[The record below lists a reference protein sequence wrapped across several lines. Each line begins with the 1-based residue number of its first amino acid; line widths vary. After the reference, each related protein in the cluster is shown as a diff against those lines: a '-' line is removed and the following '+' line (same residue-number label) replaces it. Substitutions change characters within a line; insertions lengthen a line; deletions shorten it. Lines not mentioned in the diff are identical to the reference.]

1 MAERVVT
8 LDLTVKKTGS
18 IKVAINPWERH
29 AKVGDTIVFK
39 PGGDVTGFDV
49 IWHTRNSPFVGGK
62 KSIGVRSAKAAKTTH
77 VKGTA
82 KLNTPY
88 RYTVKLYFNDPA
100 GNRRSVTVD
109 PDMVIEA

>member
-39 PGGDVTGFDV
+39 PSGD
-49 IWHTRNSPFVGGK
+49 ITRYTIILHARNPPFVGGK
-62 KSIGVRSAKAAKTTH
+62 RKIVVGAAKVAKTTD

-82 KLNTPY
+82 KLYTPY
-88 RYTVKLYFNDPA
+88 HYTVELYFNDPA
-100 GNRRSVTVD
+100 GNERSVSVD